1 MCLKNKHIQ
10 YIALKNKN
18 TPQYMVYFMNGGQGW
33 IRTIED
39 EVDGF
44 TVRCIWPL
52 WNLPINLKHPYR
64 CFLELVKGIEPST
77 C

>member
-1 MCLKNKHIQ
+1 MPLSLRHS
-10 YIALKNKN
+10 A
-18 TPQYMVYFMNGGQGW
+18 YFPFGGQGW

-52 WNLPINLKHPYR
+52 CN
-64 CFLELVKGIEPST
+64 PSIYT
-77 C
+77 